1 MAWLITGKKLGL
13 VLGVSDSGAPICH
26 GQGTHDCIPLGL
38 NDFGGNID
46 HTLLKRIQ
54 EAECGW
60 TIAAST
66 ESELHIDGGGEGL
79 FERVQNA
86 PDKSHGMAK
95 FYSHSSDTVAFVIV
109 VPETMFSHVRRL
121 LELVLTSEAL
131 QYVIAV
137 EFLGFRV
144 PHAQTAT
151 PTWEEFVAGRPLF
164 FNEMSI
170 SVRLAE
176 NDAYAS

>member
-1 MAWLITGKKLGL
+1 MVWLITGNRKGL

-26 GQGTHDCIPLGL
+26 GGATHQCVPPGL

-46 HTLLKRIQ
+46 HQLLKRTQ
-54 EAECGW
+54 GAECGW
-60 TIAAST
+60 TIARAT
-66 ESELHIDGGGEGL
+66 ESELHIDSGGDGL

-95 FYSHSSDTVAFVIV
+95 FYSHSLDTVAFVIV
-109 VPETMFSHVRRL
+109 LQEAMFCHVRRL
-121 LELVLTSEAL
+121 LELVLASESL
-131 QYVIAV
+131 QYVITV

-164 FNEMSI
+164 FNEVSI